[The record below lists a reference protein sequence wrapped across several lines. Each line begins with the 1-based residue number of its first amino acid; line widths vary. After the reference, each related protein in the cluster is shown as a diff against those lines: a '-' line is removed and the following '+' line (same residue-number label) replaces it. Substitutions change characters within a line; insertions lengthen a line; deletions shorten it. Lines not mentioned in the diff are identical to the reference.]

1 MKFFDGY
8 RCSRCEL
15 EVPAGSIA
23 GECPACGS
31 LNFGRR
37 KSSAE
42 DEPPS
47 KLRLQILVV
56 VWTIFIGMIIWKL
69 IQ

>member
-1 MKFFDGY
+1 MAYSCRDCSY
-8 RCSRCEL
+8 RGTES
-15 EVPAGSIA
+15 GHA

-31 LNFGRR
+31 FNFGRR
-37 KSSAE
+37 KREE
-42 DEPPS
+42 DKEPPS

-56 VWTIFIGMIIWKL
+56 VWTIFIGMVVWKL

>member
-1 MKFFDGY
+1 VNYLCRDCTYKGT
-8 RCSRCEL
+8 
-15 EVPAGSIA
+15 VAGHA

-37 KSSAE
+37 KSNAK

>member
-1 MKFFDGY
+1 MTYLCRD
-8 RCSRCEL
+8 CSYQGTG
-15 EVPAGSIA
+15 AGHA

-37 KSSAE
+37 KNQTE
-42 DEPPS
+42 DAPPS

>member
-1 MKFFDGY
+1 VNYVCRDCTYKGTT
-8 RCSRCEL
+8 
-15 EVPAGSIA
+15 AGHA

-37 KSSAE
+37 NSSAE

-56 VWTIFIGMIIWKL
+56 VWTIFIGMIVWKL

>member
-1 MKFFDGY
+1 MNYACRDCTYKGTA
-8 RCSRCEL
+8 
-15 EVPAGSIA
+15 AGQA

-37 KSSAE
+37 KKTVEAA
-42 DEPPS
+42 PPS

-56 VWTIFIGMIIWKL
+56 VWTIFIGMIVWKL